1 MQQEPILSIESFL
14 IKDSVLGS
22 FHQGDKRFGETAGTQ
37 CACMALTALCWSVIR
52 KVSIWRVSDVDCIL
66 ESGDWVYKT
75 LGRFGL
81 LSVDD
86 LPSEISLTDV
96 TVLMFVST

>member
-14 IKDSVLGS
+14 IKDCVLGS

-37 CACMALTALCWSVIR
+37 CACMALTALCCSVIR

-66 ESGDWVYKT
+66 ESGD
-75 LGRFGL
+75 
-81 LSVDD
+81 
-86 LPSEISLTDV
+86 
-96 TVLMFVST
+96 

>member
-14 IKDSVLGS
+14 IKDCVLGS

-37 CACMALTALCWSVIR
+37 CACMALTALCWPVIR

-66 ESGDWVYKT
+66 ESGD
-75 LGRFGL
+75 
-81 LSVDD
+81 
-86 LPSEISLTDV
+86 
-96 TVLMFVST
+96 

>member
-14 IKDSVLGS
+14 IKDCVLGS

-37 CACMALTALCWSVIR
+37 CACMALTALCW

-66 ESGDWVYKT
+66 ESGD
-75 LGRFGL
+75 
-81 LSVDD
+81 
-86 LPSEISLTDV
+86 
-96 TVLMFVST
+96 